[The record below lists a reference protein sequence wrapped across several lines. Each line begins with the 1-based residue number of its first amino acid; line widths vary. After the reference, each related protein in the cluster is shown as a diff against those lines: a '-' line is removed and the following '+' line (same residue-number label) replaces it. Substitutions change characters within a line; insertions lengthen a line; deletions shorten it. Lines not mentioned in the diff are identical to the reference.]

1 MRHGGGWEEL
11 LPWGWE
17 ELLTT
22 QYIATVHVFEKVKSE
37 RMALQ
42 VARVSQLPFE
52 QLPNLPRPLVPEID
66 LGIEDTSADLLA
78 LQ

>member
-1 MRHGGGWEEL
+1 MGVGGAVDN
-11 LPWGWE
+11 
-17 ELLTT
+17 T
-22 QYIATVHVFEKVKSE
+22 IATVHVFEKVMENEAE

-78 LQ
+78 VQ